1 MNKAIAELPEQ
12 SRKVVVCVMVQ
23 NMKYQEAADELGVS
37 INTVKTNL
45 KRGVLKLREVL
56 KDKEELL
63 FLFLLSKRK

>member
-1 MNKAIAELPEQ
+1 MPEQ